1 MLEALA
7 NWLVGSDLNEFA
19 GNRIWAIAVSQTFHI
34 LGVAFVM
41 IAVASLNL
49 RILHIVSSGQSF
61 AAMYASYKPWIWWSM
76 LLLLVTGIF
85 QIVAEPAREILS
97 PAFQTKVAL
106 LLCVVGITYYYQ
118 KMLRTDPN
126 YWDAP
131 AHRGLAVTL
140 ASLSLVFWIGIV
152 VMGRLIAYMSADSA
166 LF

>member
-1 MLEALA
+1 MLEGLV

-49 RILHIVSSGQSF
+49 RILRIVSSGQSF

-106 LLCVVGITYYYQ
+106 LLCVVGITYTYQ
-118 KMLRTDPN
+118 KMLRADPN
-126 YWDAP
+126 YWDGP
-131 AHRGLAVTL
+131 AHRALAVTL
-140 ASLSLVFWIGIV
+140 ALLSLVFWIGIV